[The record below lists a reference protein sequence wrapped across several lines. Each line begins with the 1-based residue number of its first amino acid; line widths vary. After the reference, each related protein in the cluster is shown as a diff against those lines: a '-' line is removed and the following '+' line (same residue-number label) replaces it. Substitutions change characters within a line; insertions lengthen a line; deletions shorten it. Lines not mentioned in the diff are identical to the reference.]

1 MAVQKVWFVTGAT
14 RGFGRH
20 WIEAALARG
29 DKVAA
34 TARDPKALAGLAQ
47 QYGDALLVLKVDVT
61 DRAGVF
67 AAVAQAQQHF
77 GRLDVVL
84 SNAGFGYMSAIEE
97 ATVEDTR
104 AVFETNVF
112 GTLSLVQAAL
122 PLLRA
127 QGHGHIILVSSVAG
141 VVAVP
146 IAGVY
151 EATKFAVE
159 AIGEAL
165 AAEVAEFGIK
175 VSLVEPGGYA
185 TDFLSSTSVRNAEP
199 IAAYDG
205 VREQLAAML
214 TPDSLGD
221 PLATSAAILK
231 LVDAE
236 QPPLRLIL
244 GNLLPFVQNVY
255 AERLKTWDD
264 WQDVSLAAMRVAP
277 AGEQA

>member
-1 MAVQKVWFVTGAT
+1 MASNKVWFVTGAT
-14 RGFGRH
+14 RGFGRQ

-34 TARDPKALAGLAQ
+34 TAREPRALAELAQ
-47 QYGDALLVLKVDVT
+47 HYPDTLLVLKVDVT

-67 AAVAQAQQHF
+67 AAVAQAHAHF

-97 ATVEDTR
+97 ATEADTR

-122 PLLRA
+122 PLLRE
-127 QGHGHIILVSSVAG
+127 QKHGHIVLVSSVAG

-146 IAGVY
+146 MAGIY
-151 EATKFAVE
+151 EATKFGVE

-165 AAEVAEFGIK
+165 AAEVAPFGIK

-185 TDFLSSTSVRNAEP
+185 TDFLSTTSVRNAEP

-205 VREQLAAML
+205 VRKQLADMI
-214 TPDSLGD
+214 TPESLGD
-221 PLATSAAILK
+221 PAATPQAILA

-244 GNLLPFVQNVY
+244 GTLLPLVREVY
-255 AERLKTWDD
+255 EARLKTWEA
-264 WQDVSLAAMRVAP
+264 WQPVSIAAQGSRA
-277 AGEQA
+277 

>member
-1 MAVQKVWFVTGAT
+1 MSVHKVWFVTGAT
-14 RGFGRH
+14 RGFGRL

-34 TARDPKALAGLAQ
+34 TARDPNPLAELSAK
-47 QYGDALLVLKVDVT
+47 YGDSLLILPLDVT
-61 DRAGVF
+61 DRVAVF
-67 AAVAQAQQHF
+67 DAVAQAHRHF

-84 SNAGFGYMSAIEE
+84 SNAGFGYMGAIEE
-97 ATVEDTR
+97 ATIEDTR

-141 VVAVP
+141 LVALP
-146 IAGVY
+146 IAGIY

-175 VSLVEPGGYA
+175 VTLIEPGGYA
-185 TDFLSSTSVRNAEP
+185 TDFLSSHSIRHAAA
-199 IAAYDG
+199 ISAYDG
-205 VREQLAAML
+205 ARKQLAGML
-214 TPDSLGD
+214 TPDMLGD
-221 PLATSAAILK
+221 PAATPEAILK
-231 LVDAE
+231 VVDAE

-244 GNLLPFVQNVY
+244 GTLLPMVRDSY
-255 AERLKTWDD
+255 AERLKTWEA
-264 WQDVSLAAMRVAP
+264 WQEVSIAAMRK
-277 AGEQA
+277 GT